1 MLSMKSRI
9 NTISY
14 IKVIR
19 VKGNPNSSKPS
30 HYNIPANCPNVVRE
44 TPEFQPDF
52 PIVQVLSQI
61 SGKVTVIA
69 GPFFFLNH
77 ARMSIFP
84 AATVAMLWNSTRH
97 YTSSS
102 L

>member
-69 GPFFFLNH
+69 GPFFFFKSCAYVDLSCCDSCD
-77 ARMSIFP
+77 A
-84 AATVAMLWNSTRH
+84 VE
-97 YTSSS
+97 
-102 L
+102 